1 MTRFIFIF
9 LNIVVYFLT
18 IVSRNAFCANFDP
31 LYVYQKSEV
40 VAFKDTL
47 NSIFQDDFEKANLTG
62 WKQTGDWENSA
73 IAPISGTY
81 SLKHLVKTT
90 GGTSSA
96 FHSVFSNLN
105 AFDFEWSFKLK
116 NGNWDPSSSNRFWF
130 YLSADTIYPELI
142 NGWAVGVNISGSA
155 DLLELWRIR
164 SGKADSLIVQ
174 SDLDWNASTLVTI
187 TAKRTARGEWS
198 LNYQKPGEQKS
209 RTFSGNDPAVST
221 FSSIGICFNFTSTR
235 AGQLWIDDILVN
247 QLEAGLFIKQLALID
262 SKTLTLTFNKPIN
275 PASIRS
281 GNFKLTDDN
290 NQNIP
295 ILQAIPTKGS
305 DKSVDVSFEKAAG
318 VELSMSISGIS
329 DLSGKI
335 MVPEIRSFSYAFPPE
350 AGTILINEV
359 LFNPFS
365 GGVDFVELANVSEQT
380 IPVHRLKLATRND
393 TLALKQIYPISAEK
407 RYLKP
412 GAFLVCTKDPT
423 LVALQYHTNNQESF
437 CAMKSFPSYSD
448 DSGTVILL
456 NDSLEILDEFSYSA
470 KMHSPFLAEEEGASL
485 ERISLEKPTAD
496 RSNWASAAAS
506 VGFATPGLPNSQ
518 AENKIEIPDEITP
531 EPKVFSPNGDGNN
544 DDLNIQFKF
553 SKPGYIANVRIF
565 DVAGR
570 QVKFLAKNQSL
581 AQEGSWFWDGKSES
595 GQKMEIGVYII
606 LIEVFDQEGHT
617 KTFKKTCTITDRLQ

>member
-1 MTRFIFIF
+1 MARLIFIF
-9 LNIVVYFLT
+9 SIILVYFLI
-18 IVSRNAFCANFDP
+18 IVSKDAFCSNFDQ
-31 LYVYQKSEV
+31 LYVYQNSETI
-40 VAFKDTL
+40 AFEDTL
-47 NSIFQDDFEKANLTG
+47 NSIFQNDFEKASLSG
-62 WKQTGDWENSA
+62 WKQTADWESSSSEK
-73 IAPISGTY
+73 ISGIS
-81 SLKHLVKTT
+81 SLKHLGKV
-90 GGTSSA
+90 TSAISSI
-96 FHSVFSNLN
+96 FHSVSSDISSS
-105 AFDFEWSFKLK
+105 DFEWSFKLK

-142 NGWAVGVNISGSA
+142 NGWAVGVNISGST

-174 SDLDWNASTLVTI
+174 SDLDWNASTLSTI

-221 FSSIGICFNFTSTR
+221 FSNIGICFNFTSTR
-235 AGQLWIDDILVN
+235 AGQLWIDDILVS
-247 QLEAGLFIKQLALID
+247 QLEAGLFIQQLALID

-275 PASIRS
+275 PASIHS
-281 GNFKLTDDN
+281 GNFKLTDEN

-295 ILQAIPTKGS
+295 ILQAVATKGS
-305 DKSVDVSFEKAAG
+305 NKSVDVSFEKPTG
-318 VELSMSISGIS
+318 VELSIAVSGIS

-335 MVPEIRSFSYAFPPE
+335 MVPEIRTFSYAFPPE

-365 GGVDFVELANVSEQT
+365 GGVDFVELVNASEQT

-393 TLALKQIYPISAEK
+393 TLALKQIYPISTEK

-412 GAFLVCTKDPT
+412 GAFLVCTKDPAI
-423 LVALQYHTNNQESF
+423 VALQYITNNPESF
-437 CAMKSFPSYSD
+437 CAMKSFPSFSD
-448 DSGTVILL
+448 DAGTVVLL
-456 NDSLEILDEFSYSA
+456 NDSLEILDEFSYTA
-470 KMHSPFLAEEEGASL
+470 KMHSPFLADEEGVSL

-518 AENKIEIPDEITP
+518 VESKTEIQDEITP
-531 EPKVFSPNGDGNN
+531 DPKAFSPNGDGYN
-544 DDLNIQFKF
+544 DELNIQFKF

-565 DVAGR
+565 DAAGR
-570 QVKFLAKNQSL
+570 QVKFLVKNQSL

-595 GQKMEIGVYII
+595 GQKLGIGVYII
-606 LIEVFDQEGHT
+606 LVEVFDQEGQV
-617 KTFKKTCTITDRLQ
+617 KKIKKTCTITDRLE